1 MKSMKDGKY
10 KLPGAHKHERTLN
23 RTTPNRLEASFK
35 SNKCESMD
43 EDASS
48 ALEMNVT
55 AFSVKCSSLTPQ
67 SFSYPISSSNHSRIS
82 SWKDWGSVVSVHGG
96 ILCVEVSRK

>member
-48 ALEMNVT
+48 ALEMNMA
-55 AFSVKCSSLTPQ
+55 AFSLKSSSLTPH
-67 SFSYPISSSNHSRIS
+67 SSSNPSPTS
-82 SWKDWGSVVSVHGG
+82 NQLKD
-96 ILCVEVSRK
+96 